1 MSTTAGDPALVG
13 VLFTT
18 VTGKSG
24 VNSGEFRMPFSFT
37 ISLLN

>member
-1 MSTTAGDPALVG
+1 VSTLARDPAPVG

-18 VTGKSG
+18 VKGKGG